1 MDYTTIQHPRTGE
14 VYAVEIDDD
23 GQIARATGPLHPTD
37 PRDPQSVEWHLD
49 NQDEDETREDA
60 AWLKRELAIE
70 EHS

>member
-23 GQIARATGPLHPTD
+23 GQIVRAAGPLYWTD
-37 PRDPQSVEWHLD
+37 PRDSDSLQDIID
-49 NQDEDETREDA
+49 NQIGDTARDDA
-60 AWLKRELAIE
+60 VWLTRELAIE